1 MKDKLEKSKYKYLLD
16 LNSISEVFKEE
27 IVKYSIV
34 ELKYINNIIYKFTI
48 KYQSTSQIIY
58 YIKKNDDY
66 DFNRVKKL
74 MALLSQKEK
83 QKLHIF
89 NTKDSELIASQSVTG
104 IELINSMS
112 ISNIKLIALKL
123 SKFHN
128 YPLNYFSKYL
138 NQHNANIKEIRFIA
152 KRDTIEIIEKHNKK
166 IANKL
171 LDLYQKII
179 EIENDVLAK
188 NKHYLI
194 HGDLHP
200 GNIVIYKNKAHFI
213 DYKNI
218 CSGLKERD
226 VATILEQIYALK
238 KQGKISTDNKKIE
251 KFQETFLNSY
261 KNKLDPNLILFYKSW
276 ISWRNALYCFMKF
289 YNNRVNN
296 YRYED
301 ALLFLKNS
309 EKYLKEY
316 KELI

>member
-152 KRDTIEIIEKHNKK
+152 KRDTYSGSVCQHNFEA
-166 IANKL
+166 IN
-171 LDLYQKII
+171 
-179 EIENDVLAK
+179 
-188 NKHYLI
+188 
-194 HGDLHP
+194 
-200 GNIVIYKNKAHFI
+200 
-213 DYKNI
+213 
-218 CSGLKERD
+218 
-226 VATILEQIYALK
+226 
-238 KQGKISTDNKKIE
+238 
-251 KFQETFLNSY
+251 
-261 KNKLDPNLILFYKSW
+261 
-276 ISWRNALYCFMKF
+276 
-289 YNNRVNN
+289 
-296 YRYED
+296 
-301 ALLFLKNS
+301 
-309 EKYLKEY
+309 
-316 KELI
+316 